1 MYIVILKVT
10 RGDYMELSQLYIEK
24 LLIRMAHHSTAIE
37 GNPLTEAEVRQV
49 VACKKRRDGISDDIP
64 DGTLDRMP
72 DGIPEDIP
80 NCIPDGIFKGTDS
93 RAYEEVRNYT
103 DYVPYLMTIHEQP
116 ISLQIIKETHRHLMQ
131 GIAHDAGAF
140 KTIHNVI
147 LGANFTPTE
156 PYLVVSELKNWC
168 DTLAYRLEIAKT
180 LEETVEAI
188 MEQHL
193 RFERIHP
200 FSDGNGRTGRA
211 LIVHS
216 CLQQNIPPMIIPKEM
231 GSHYIQ
237 MMGDRNVRGLTEIGL
252 ALIREEMDL

>member
-1 MYIVILKVT
+1 
-10 RGDYMELSQLYIEK
+10 MELSQMYIENM
-24 LLIRMAHHSTAIE
+24 LIRMAHHSTAIE

-49 VACKKRRDGISDDIP
+49 VTCEEMRDGISERIP
-64 DGTLDRMP
+64 DSISDGILDRIP

-80 NCIPDGIFKGTDS
+80 EDIPNCLTDDICNGTDS
-93 RAYEEVRNYT
+93 RAYGEVRNYT
-103 DYVPYLMTIHEQP
+103 SYVPYLMTIHEQP
-116 ISLQIIKETHRHLMQ
+116 ISLQIIKETHRHLMK

-180 LEETVEAI
+180 LEETIEAI

-216 CLQQNIPPMIIPKEM
+216 CLHQNILPIIIPKEM
-231 GSHYIQ
+231 GSQYIQ
-237 MMGDRNVRGLTEIGL
+237 MMGDRNVRGLTEMGL
-252 ALIREEMDL
+252 ALIREEIDL

>member
-1 MYIVILKVT
+1 
-10 RGDYMELSQLYIEK
+10 MELSQPYIK
-24 LLIRMAHHSTAIE
+24 NMLIRMAHHSTAIE

-49 VACKKRRDGISDDIP
+49 VICEEMPDGISNRIP
-64 DGTLDRMP
+64 DGIPDRILDGIPDRTPDGIPDRMP
-72 DGIPEDIP
+72 DGIPDRM
-80 NCIPDGIFKGTDS
+80 PDGISSGTDS

-103 DYVPYLMTIHEQP
+103 DYVPYLLTIHEQP
-116 ISLQIIKETHRHLMQ
+116 ISLQILKETHRFLMK

-140 KTIHNVI
+140 KTIRNVI

-180 LEETVEAI
+180 LEETIEAI

-216 CLQQNIPPMIIPKEM
+216 CLQQNIPPIIIPKEM
-231 GSHYIQ
+231 GSQYIQ
-237 MMGDRNVRGLTEIGL
+237 MMGDRDVRGLTELGIEL
-252 ALIREEMDL
+252 SKEEMKYL

>member
-1 MYIVILKVT
+1 
-10 RGDYMELSQLYIEK
+10 MELSQQYIENM
-24 LLIRMAHHSTAIE
+24 LIRMAHHSTAIE

-49 VACKKRRDGISDDIP
+49 VTREGIPDGISKGISGGVSGGIFGGISDGIPDDIIDDIP
-64 DGTLDRMP
+64 DR
-72 DGIPEDIP
+72 
-80 NCIPDGIFKGTDS
+80 IPDGMDS
-93 RAYEEVRNYT
+93 REYYEVRNYT
-103 DYVPYLMTIHEQP
+103 DYVPYLMTVYEEP
-116 ISLQIIKETHRHLMQ
+116 ISLQIIKETHRHLME

-147 LGANFTPTE
+147 LGANFIPTE
-156 PYLVVSELKNWC
+156 PYLVLSELKNWC

-180 LEETVEAI
+180 LEETIEAI

-216 CLQQNIPPMIIPKEM
+216 CLQQSIPSIIIPKKM
-231 GSHYIQ
+231 GSRYIQ
-237 MMGDRNVRGLTEIGL
+237 MMGDGDVRGLTEMGL
-252 ALIREEMDL
+252 ALIREEIH

>member
-10 RGDYMELSQLYIEK
+10 RGDYMELSQLYIENM
-24 LLIRMAHHSTAIE
+24 LVRMAHHSTAIE

-49 VACKKRRDGISDDIP
+49 VTCEEIPDGISDGIP
-64 DGTLDRMP
+64 DGTLDRMA
-72 DGIPEDIP
+72 DGIP
-80 NCIPDGIFKGTDS
+80 DGMDS
-93 RAYEEVRNYT
+93 REYDEARNYT
-103 DYVPYLMTIHEQP
+103 DYVPYLMTVHEEP
-116 ISLQIIKETHRHLMQ
+116 ISLQIIKETHRHLME

-140 KTIHNVI
+140 KTIPNVI
-147 LGANFTPTE
+147 LGANFIPTE
-156 PYLVVSELKNWC
+156 PYLVLSELKNWC

-180 LEETVEAI
+180 LEETIEAI

-216 CLQQNIPPMIIPKEM
+216 CLQQSIPPIIIPKEM
-231 GSHYIQ
+231 GSRYIQ
-237 MMGDRNVRGLTEIGL
+237 MMGDGDVRGLTELGIEL
-252 ALIREEMDL
+252 SKEEMKYL